1 MITAETVFNAFINA
15 NIMLIFAYFL
25 WSFTRY
31 ILKKFKAP
39 LAYVMQLRLLNGM
52 FLAIALSPLA
62 VFALAV
68 FMQVGLISPSF
79 SISISDFA
87 VAQFLHGNIEIKA
100 TEFEKIL
107 GLRETITQNILSLNT
122 PASTFIVGLFVAG
135 FSICLASSLLH
146 IFKLRAIL
154 RSCYQWRQFG
164 DLKLLL
170 SDTTFVPFSTRGF
183 KTRYVVIPS
192 GMLANSTDLKIVL
205 HHEFQ
210 HMRQGDVEWEFIQE
224 ALRPLFFWNPVFLLW
239 KRQVQKLREL
249 ACDQVLISNKK
260 LDALTYCECLLNV
273 CSNSIRKDDRYSI
286 ALPAVPF
293 VHIDQR
299 PFGVSTQEFLKQRVI
314 AIVEPVR
321 RKRLSRKAFR
331 MLLLPSMA
339 LVILTSLVLQEAAD
353 WSQDRLML
361 STIVNLERLEAR
373 NSVTP

>member
-1 MITAETVFNAFINA
+1 MVTTETVFNAFINA

-25 WSFTRY
+25 WSSTRY
-31 ILKKFKAP
+31 ILKKFKTP
-39 LAYVMQLRLLNGM
+39 LAYAMQLRLLNGI
-52 FLAIALSPLA
+52 FLAIALSPIA
-62 VFALAV
+62 VLALAAYTQ
-68 FMQVGLISPSF
+68 MGLVAPNF

-100 TEFEKIL
+100 IEFEKIL
-107 GLRETITQNILSLNT
+107 GLRETVTQNILSLNT
-122 PASTFIVGLFVAG
+122 PVSTFIVGLFVAG
-135 FSICLASSLLH
+135 FSIFLTNSLLH
-146 IFKLRAIL
+146 IVKLRSIL

-164 DLKLLL
+164 NVKLLL

-183 KTRYVVIPS
+183 KSRYVVIPS

-205 HHEFQ
+205 NHEFQ
-210 HMRQGDVEWEFIQE
+210 HIRQGDVEWEFIQE
-224 ALRPLFFWNPVFLLW
+224 ALRPLFFWNPAFLLW

-249 ACDQVLISNKK
+249 ACDQVLISKKK

-286 ALPAVPF
+286 ALPVVPF

-314 AIVEPVR
+314 AIVEPTK
-321 RKRLSRKAFR
+321 RKRLSHKAFR
-331 MLLLPSMA
+331 MLLFPSMA
-339 LVILTSLVLQEAAD
+339 LVMLTSLALQEAAD

-361 STIVNLERLEAR
+361 ATIVNLERLEAR
-373 NSVTP
+373 NTMTP